1 MKKILIATLITA
13 FIGGSG
19 VLGVQL
25 VQQGFNSLQ
34 QGLPSLSP
42 SINVNLVPTPSTAT
56 VTGPAIL
63 DAVRNQSRLET
74 VEMVIANDQDIS
86 KKWGFENLCQE
97 DLTYMAYFTVT
108 AGVDLNGIAGT
119 DIILNGS
126 GVPADTKVTLQLP
139 PASILH
145 VELDTQHSRVVHSDP
160 SVLSQVCGTRLPQM
174 VSEAQSNLQ
183 KNAQASALQQGIIKM
198 AQDRASF
205 ELQKILLKLGFTNTN
220 IVFKEA
226 YDDQPN

>member
-1 MKKILIATLITA
+1 MKKIMIAILITA

-25 VQQGFNSLQ
+25 VQQGFKSLQ
-34 QGLPSLSP
+34 QGLNSLSP
-42 SINVNLVPTPSTAT
+42 SINVNLVPTPSTVT

-63 DAVRNQSRLET
+63 DAIRNQSRLET
-74 VEMVIANDQDIS
+74 VEMVIANDQDIT

-145 VELDTQHSRVVHSDP
+145 VELDTQHSRIVHSDV
-160 SVLSQVCGTRLPQM
+160 SVISQVCGTRLPQM
-174 VSEAQSNLQ
+174 VTEAQANLQ
-183 KNAQASALQQGIIKM
+183 KNAQATALQQGIIKM